1 MINHKFKLDRISMVL
16 YKGKMIEIEVWKCIY
31 CNKLQ
36 IIDKDN
42 CKVISLDGRM
52 GEEIEL

>member
-1 MINHKFKLDRISMVL
+1 MHKFKFLRQSRVVYEGENIDID
-16 YKGKMIEIEVWKCIY
+16 VWQCIY
-31 CNKLQ
+31 CKKLQ

-42 CKVISLDGRM
+42 SKIIFLGGRM